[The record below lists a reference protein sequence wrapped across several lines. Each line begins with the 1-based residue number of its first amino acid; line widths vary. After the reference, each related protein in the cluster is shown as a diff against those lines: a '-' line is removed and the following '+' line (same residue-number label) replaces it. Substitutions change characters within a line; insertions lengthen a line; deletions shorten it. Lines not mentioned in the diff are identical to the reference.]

1 MPIEPTHF
9 PSRDTAVDQMV
20 AIISAGLKEAINLR
34 GKASLMLSGGSTPG
48 PVYKALSD
56 VDLDWSKVT
65 VGLVDDRYVHDTDS
79 RSNAKLVRETLLQG
93 KAAAATFL
101 PMVGDG
107 VDPFEHAIPAS
118 EVYNQ
123 ALPIDISVMGLGPD
137 GHTASWFPEAR
148 GVEEAMD
155 PAFAQSVAGIDAS
168 NSQVAGDTPLRITL
182 TASAL
187 NTSRLS
193 LLLMFGADKV
203 GVYRNAVIDQTE
215 ILPIT
220 HYANMMGDRMMVLVA
235 D

>member
-9 PSRDTAVDQMV
+9 PSRDAAIDQMV

-93 KAAAATFL
+93 RAAAATFL

-118 EVYNQ
+118 ELYNQ
-123 ALPIDISVMGLGPD
+123 ALPIDISVMGLGQDKLP
-137 GHTASWFPEAR
+137 GSRTHA
-148 GVEEAMD
+148 
-155 PAFAQSVAGIDAS
+155 
-168 NSQVAGDTPLRITL
+168 
-182 TASAL
+182 AL
-187 NTSRLS
+187 KRPWTR
-193 LLLMFGADKV
+193 LLLNQLPELMH
-203 GVYRNAVIDQTE
+203 QTHRWPG
-215 ILPIT
+215 IRRFASL
-220 HYANMMGDRMMVLVA
+220 
-235 D
+235 